1 MRQQKIRSQELV
13 ELCARMSQWRQKVGG
28 GRGSRIPEE
37 LWQEALR
44 VAHID
49 GLHATAQ
56 AARLNWVQ
64 LEPSQSSPTGDGET
78 TNFKAT

>member
-13 ELCARMSQWRQKVGG
+13 ELCARMSKWRQEGGG

-37 LWQEALR
+37 LWQEALG
-44 VAHID
+44 VARID

-56 AARLNWVQ
+56 AARLNYERLKQ
-64 LEPSQSSPTGDGET
+64 
-78 TNFKAT
+78 